1 MKTKLLLS
9 AGLILAISCKARAF
23 TSNSDATPQESF
35 TNNVKATHCEIFID
49 KAFMRETR
57 PDNGLRQ
64 TLHLF
69 VKINPEKLDGAVT
82 QVVQYDERV
91 NSSSHGV
98 STRPWSPTDLS
109 PFAGSSDYFEIEL
122 ALIDNGSWYKQS
134 FFYEASF
141 YVQTD
146 KGTRYWANAGFRN
159 QNFESR
165 QGNWIFSMNNLK
177 GGALAELPIF
187 TQNPDL
193 GRIRKTRDNG
203 EVGRFFNPQGCE

>member
-1 MKTKLLLS
+1 MKTKILLS

-23 TSNSDATPQESF
+23 TSDSDAASQESF
-35 TNNVKATHCEIFID
+35 TNNVKAAHCEIFID
-49 KAFMRETR
+49 KAFMTEAR

-91 NSSSHGV
+91 NSSSHG
-98 STRPWSPTDLS
+98 TDRRPWSPTDLS
-109 PFAGSSDYFEIEL
+109 PFAGSSDYFEIDL

-146 KGTRYWANAGFRN
+146 KGTRYWANAN
-159 QNFESR
+159 SNPDFETR
-165 QGNWIFSMNNLK
+165 QGNWVLSMNNLK
-177 GGALAELPIF
+177 GGALTELPIF

-193 GRIRKTRDNG
+193 RKIRKTRDNG
-203 EVGRFFNPQGCE
+203 GVGRFFNPQSCE